1 MNTEIQSLINN
12 LQELLN
18 GEPWYGQSVNAIFK
32 TVDAKNVYKKPSQ
45 NSHSLIQLL
54 YHMNSWAEFTLAQI
68 ENKVTDVSVFEKKD
82 WIEINETKHTW
93 EDGVKQ
99 FNSVHEKI
107 INELQKR
114 SDDFLNGAV
123 SFRDYNFRYL
133 LNGIIQHD
141 IYHLGQIVYLNKSFI
156 V

>member
-32 TVDAKNVYKKPSQ
+32 TVDIKNVYKKPSQ

-54 YHMNSWAEFTLAQI
+54 YHMNGWAEFTLAQI

-82 WIEINETKHTW
+82 WIEINETEHTW
-93 EDGVKQ
+93 EDGIKQ
-99 FNSVHEKI
+99 FNSVHNGI

-123 SFRDYNFRYL
+123 SFRDYDFRYL

-156 V
+156 A

>member
-1 MNTEIQSLINN
+1 MNTEIQSIINN
-12 LQELLN
+12 LQEVLN

-32 TVDAKNVYKKPSQ
+32 TIDVKNVYKKPSQ

-82 WIEINETKHTW
+82 WIEINETEHTL
-93 EDGVKQ
+93 EDGIKQ
-99 FNSVHEKI
+99 FNSVHKKI
-107 INELQKR
+107 IEELQKR
-114 SDDFLNGAV
+114 SDDFLNSAV
-123 SFRDYNFRYL
+123 SFRDYDFRYL

-141 IYHLGQIVYLNKSFI
+141 IYHLGQIVYLNKSFAP
-156 V
+156 

>member
-1 MNTEIQSLINN
+1 MNNEIQSLIKN
-12 LQELLN
+12 LQEVVN

-32 TVDAKNVYKKPSQ
+32 TIDATSVYKKPSQ

-54 YHMNSWAEFTLAQI
+54 YHMNIWAEFTLAQI

-82 WIEINETKHTW
+82 WIEINPAEHTW
-93 EDGVKQ
+93 EKGTKQ
-99 FNSVHEKI
+99 FNSVHEEI

-114 SDDFLNGAV
+114 TDNFLDGAV
-123 SFRDYNFRYL
+123 KFRDYNFRYL
-133 LNGIIQHD
+133 INGLIQHN

-156 V
+156 L